1 MKDLIRRI
9 LREETDRMPLR
20 HIQLSNSVN
29 DPLDVS
35 GESGD
40 TISGKEINN
49 SLTDGVLYHCSHNPN
64 LNKSNIRLFSK
75 GSDMGNAV
83 IGDRYGLYLSPDFN
97 YSSEYLWTWVLAD
110 DKMRNQGQSIFNEM
124 EPNTKEEIFNLINNI
139 HISYGNKE
147 DKESLTPEDFA
158 TIAGVYNGLWP
169 TIYKITLKDDSRFI
183 PITDLDIT
191 HDDYAK
197 YTQLNKVKGIGGIYV
212 GELSRKDWN
221 KHNEIAILNRNAIQ
235 SMNKVGDSEFWNF
248 MSKIKGFMGDENYMI
263 KHKQLFLRL
272 KSIFGK

>member
-1 MKDLIRRI
+1 
-9 LREETDRMPLR
+9 
-20 HIQLSNSVN
+20 VN